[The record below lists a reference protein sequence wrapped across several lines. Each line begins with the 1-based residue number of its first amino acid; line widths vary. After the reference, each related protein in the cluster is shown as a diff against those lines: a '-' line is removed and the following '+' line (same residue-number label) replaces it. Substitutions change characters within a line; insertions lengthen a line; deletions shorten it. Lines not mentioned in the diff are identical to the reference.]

1 MEILATPITQTTRI
15 EFNVNDVIKV
25 YYGRLD
31 NCRCGCAGEY
41 YDMGTDDAKI
51 TDALHILNSYSK
63 SSTDTVLS
71 DRFTYKN
78 QPSELYFEIQ
88 TETRDFAEEGEEN
101 SGEDFDDYYESDE
114 GEIGYAFYIQDSP
127 HPPFNK

>member
-1 MEILATPITQTTRI
+1 MEIQASPLTQTTRI

-63 SSTDTVLS
+63 SSTETVMY

-88 TETRDFAEEGEEN
+88 TETRDFAEE
-101 SGEDFDDYYESDE
+101 SDDDDDDDYRQSDE